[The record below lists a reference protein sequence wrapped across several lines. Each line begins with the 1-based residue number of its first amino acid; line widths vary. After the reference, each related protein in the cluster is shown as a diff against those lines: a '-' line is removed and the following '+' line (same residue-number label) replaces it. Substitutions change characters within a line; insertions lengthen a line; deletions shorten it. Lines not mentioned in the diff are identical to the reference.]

1 MRASKPSVIIAVA
14 LILAACATTENYK
27 KILNTWIGS
36 HVDRLVSSW
45 GPPQGS
51 FKLSNGGAVLEYR
64 RGRTVQ
70 VGGYPVTT
78 PQTTYQSGTVYG
90 GGGYGTY
97 SGTSTTY
104 VTRQTPSFIINKWC
118 NTRFTVGSNG
128 IIETWSMEGN
138 ECVSR
143 SPD

>member
-1 MRASKPSVIIAVA
+1 MRASKHSVIIAVA

-64 RGRTVQ
+64 RGRTFQ
-70 VGGYPVTT
+70 VGS
-78 PQTTYQSGTVYG
+78 QSGTVYG

-97 SGTSTTY
+97 SGTST
-104 VTRQTPSFIINKWC
+104 SFNINKWC

-138 ECVSR
+138 ECISR
-143 SPD
+143 PPD